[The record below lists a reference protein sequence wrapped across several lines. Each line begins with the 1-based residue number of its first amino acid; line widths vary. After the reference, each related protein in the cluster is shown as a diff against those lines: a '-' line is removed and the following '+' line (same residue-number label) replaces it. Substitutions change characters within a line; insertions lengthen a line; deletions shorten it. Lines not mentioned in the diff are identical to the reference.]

1 MKVKYFKVRIEI
13 ERSVPEQILL
23 LSSVERPIEIRFK
36 RKVVNIFNDYTS
48 IMFSECVWIGSLGSL
63 SRTEG
68 KVKEFFRLFKDNLK
82 RDRRFKK
89 REIYTLTLK
98 ESK

>member
-1 MKVKYFKVRIEI
+1 MKVKYFKVKIEI

-23 LSSVERPIEIRFK
+23 LSLVERPIEIRFK
-36 RKVVNIFNDYTS
+36 RKVVNVLNDYTS
-48 IMFSECVWIGSLGSL
+48 LMVDNTVWIGN
-63 SRTEG
+63 SRHVGVREG
-68 KVKEFFRLFKDNLK
+68 RVRKFFRLFKDNLK